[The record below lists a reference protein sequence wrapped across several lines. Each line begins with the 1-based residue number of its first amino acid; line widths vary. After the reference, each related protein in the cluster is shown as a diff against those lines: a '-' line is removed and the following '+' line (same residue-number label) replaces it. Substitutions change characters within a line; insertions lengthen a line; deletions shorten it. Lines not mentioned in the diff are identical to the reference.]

1 MRASHLSLFWMK
13 LINFTCRQRKDGA
26 FLQTR
31 FFVLAKFFFFHC
43 GDSHC
48 PANWVQITK
57 TRHWCHAGP
66 IYSRDVRN
74 LSKAVRKAGKTPA
87 VHQSRSAFFP
97 WKSKRWKNAHNWWQ
111 PGKMRSNITFE
122 YLELLELIEQ
132 VENSSHF
139 KKQKLV
145 RSQED
150 KNLGLLL
157 IECRRHT

>member
-1 MRASHLSLFWMK
+1 
-13 LINFTCRQRKDGA
+13 
-26 FLQTR
+26 
-31 FFVLAKFFFFHC
+31 
-43 GDSHC
+43 
-48 PANWVQITK
+48 
-57 TRHWCHAGP
+57 
-66 IYSRDVRN
+66 
-74 LSKAVRKAGKTPA
+74 
-87 VHQSRSAFFP
+87 
-97 WKSKRWKNAHNWWQ
+97 
-111 PGKMRSNITFE
+111 MRSNITFE